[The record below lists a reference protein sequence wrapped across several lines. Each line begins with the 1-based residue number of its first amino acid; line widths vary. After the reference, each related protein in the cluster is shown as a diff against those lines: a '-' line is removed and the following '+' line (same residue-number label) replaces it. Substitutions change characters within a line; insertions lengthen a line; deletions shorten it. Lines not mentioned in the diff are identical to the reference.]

1 MKKILAFALSVIMSA
16 SFMTACGD
24 DDTSSSKASKNESSS
39 TAAADSSEAVADSA
53 DSGSED
59 ASSENTSSEDAS
71 SNDGGESK
79 EIGEL
84 TKAFNDKI
92 KSNVYSIELRSNMP
106 DLGLGDEVPTETT
119 TIVKRNGDDFYAKVN
134 FFGMDLEVTKI
145 GSQVYTVVPS
155 EKAYSVASDLPVDLA
170 QIDSYSLNE
179 KAVYQGTETEG
190 EFTVETY
197 NVPIDMELGEGV
209 TYEGETETPT
219 KYYYDKDG
227 VLKKIVTDSS
237 AIGKVTVE
245 VVSLDF
251 ENISIEEPDTT
262 GLTKVEPDEVSE
274 EVESEAE

>member
-53 DSGSED
+53 DSGSETT
-59 ASSENTSSEDAS
+59 SSENTSSEDAS
-71 SNDGGESK
+71 SNDSGESN

-84 TKAFNDKI
+84 TKAFSDKI
-92 KSNVYSIELRSNMP
+92 KGNVYAIELKMP
-106 DLGLGDEVPTETT
+106 GIALDDEAPAETT

-134 FFGMDLEVTKI
+134 FLGMDLEVTKI

-155 EKAYSVASDLPVDLA
+155 EKAYSVASDLPVDLD

-251 ENISIEEPDTT
+251 ENIKIEEPDTT

-274 EVESEAE
+274 EVESQAE

>member
-1 MKKILAFALSVIMSA
+1 M
-16 SFMTACGD
+16 
-24 DDTSSSKASKNESSS
+24 
-39 TAAADSSEAVADSA
+39 
-53 DSGSED
+53 
-59 ASSENTSSEDAS
+59 
-71 SNDGGESK
+71 
-79 EIGEL
+79 
-84 TKAFNDKI
+84 
-92 KSNVYSIELRSNMP
+92 
-106 DLGLGDEVPTETT
+106 
-119 TIVKRNGDDFYAKVN
+119 
-134 FFGMDLEVTKI
+134 
-145 GSQVYTVVPS
+145 VPS
-155 EKAYSVASDLPVDLA
+155 EKAYSVASDLPIDLD

-245 VVSLDF
+245 VVSLSF

-274 EVESEAE
+274 EVESQAE